1 METFLS
7 VLTAAG
13 GLAFFLFGMNLLG
26 NSLERA
32 AGGRMQKALEKM
44 TSNVFKSL
52 LLGLVVTAAIQSSSA
67 TTVIVVGLVNAGILK
82 LRNAIGVIMGANI
95 GTTVTSLI
103 VSLADPNHANSAN
116 MILKF
121 LKPETFTPV
130 IAVIAIV
137 VIMSTKKSKPRM
149 IAEIMFGFAILFNG
163 MMIMTDALKPLSESD
178 MFRNIFATLSN
189 PFLGILVGTVVT
201 AIIQSSSA
209 SVAILQT
216 TAATGA
222 VPFSAA
228 VPIILGQN
236 IGTCVTSLLSS
247 IGANKNARR
256 AAMVHLYFNII
267 GTIIFFI
274 AIYLIQMFIG
284 FPFWNDPISM
294 TGISYV
300 HITFNVVTT
309 ILFIPFTGLLEKLA
323 VLTVRGKKNEGQDE
337 EVPQVSVLDERFLR
351 TPQLALSHSKEI
363 IELMG
368 TYAKKNF
375 KRSVTMFQ
383 SFDLKKKENILEFED
398 AIDRMEDRLNRY
410 MVDMTNQELSEQDSR
425 TITYQMK
432 LIVEFERIGDYAIN
446 VLELA
451 EQLHQ
456 KGVKLSD
463 KAIEELHA
471 FSDAVTEIIE
481 LALACVKDNDSK
493 LATRVEPLEEIV
505 DKMEDTLKFRHIER
519 LKNGQCTIDGGL
531 VFLELLTNLERI
543 SDHCSNIAVYV
554 IGYQHQLDTLD
565 RHEYIKQ
572 MHEGEDSEYSRVFKE
587 YNEKYFSRI

>member
-189 PFLGILVGTVVT
+189 PFWAFL
-201 AIIQSSSA
+201 
-209 SVAILQT
+209 SVRLLQRLSR
-216 TAATGA
+216 
-222 VPFSAA
+222 VLRHLLQFCRRLRQPVRFRFLQQFRLFS
-228 VPIILGQN
+228 
-236 IGTCVTSLLSS
+236 
-247 IGANKNARR
+247 
-256 AAMVHLYFNII
+256 
-267 GTIIFFI
+267 
-274 AIYLIQMFIG
+274 
-284 FPFWNDPISM
+284 
-294 TGISYV
+294 
-300 HITFNVVTT
+300 
-309 ILFIPFTGLLEKLA
+309 
-323 VLTVRGKKNEGQDE
+323 VRT
-337 EVPQVSVLDERFLR
+337 SVL
-351 TPQLALSHSKEI
+351 
-363 IELMG
+363 
-368 TYAKKNF
+368 
-375 KRSVTMFQ
+375 V
-383 SFDLKKKENILEFED
+383 
-398 AIDRMEDRLNRY
+398 
-410 MVDMTNQELSEQDSR
+410 
-425 TITYQMK
+425 
-432 LIVEFERIGDYAIN
+432 
-446 VLELA
+446 
-451 EQLHQ
+451 
-456 KGVKLSD
+456 
-463 KAIEELHA
+463 
-471 FSDAVTEIIE
+471 
-481 LALACVKDNDSK
+481 
-493 LATRVEPLEEIV
+493 
-505 DKMEDTLKFRHIER
+505 
-519 LKNGQCTIDGGL
+519 
-531 VFLELLTNLERI
+531 
-543 SDHCSNIAVYV
+543 
-554 IGYQHQLDTLD
+554 
-565 RHEYIKQ
+565 
-572 MHEGEDSEYSRVFKE
+572 
-587 YNEKYFSRI
+587 

>member
-52 LLGLVVTAAIQSSSA
+52 LLGLVVTATIQSSSA

-103 VSLADPNHANSAN
+103 VSLADPNHAESAN
-116 MILKF
+116 MFLKF

-137 VIMSTKKSKPRM
+137 VIMATKKSKPRM
-149 IAEIMFGFAILFNG
+149 VAEIMFGFAILFNG
-163 MMIMTDALKPLSESD
+163 MMIMTDALKPLSESEV
-178 MFRNIFATLSN
+178 FRNIFATLSN

-274 AIYLIQMFIG
+274 GIYLIQIFIG

-323 VLTVRGKKNEGQDE
+323 ILTVRGKKNEEQE

-363 IELMG
+363 VELMG
-368 TYAKKNF
+368 AYARKNF
-375 KRSVTMFQ
+375 VRSVSMFQ
-383 SFDLKKKENILEFED
+383 SFELKRKENILEFED
-398 AIDRMEDRLNRY
+398 AIDRMEDKLNRY
-410 MVDMTNQELSEQDSR
+410 MVELTSQELTDQDSR
-425 TITYQMK
+425 TVTYQMK

-456 KGVKLSD
+456 KGIKLSD
-463 KAIEELHA
+463 KAMEELHA
-471 FSDAVTEIIE
+471 LADAVTEIIDM
-481 LALACVKDNDSK
+481 ALECVKTDDVQT
-493 LATRVEPLEEIV
+493 AAHVEPLEEIV

-531 VFLELLTNLERI
+531 VFLELLTHLERI

-554 IGYQHQLDTLD
+554 IRYHRQLDTLD
-565 RHEYIKQ
+565 RHEYLKQ
-572 MHEGEDSEYSRVFKE
+572 MHEGSNNEYSRVFE
-587 YNEKYFSRI
+587 MYNEKYFSRI

>member
-103 VSLADPNHANSAN
+103 VSLADPNHADSAN

-130 IAVIAIV
+130 IAVVAIV

-178 MFRNIFATLSN
+178 LFRNIFATLSN
-189 PFLGILVGTVVT
+189 PLLGILVGTVVT

-267 GTIIFFI
+267 GTIVFFI
-274 AIYLIQMFIG
+274 GIYLIQMFIR

-363 IELMG
+363 VELMG
-368 TYAKKNF
+368 AYAKKNF

>member
-52 LLGLVVTAAIQSSSA
+52 FLGLVVTAAIQSSSA

-103 VSLADPNHANSAN
+103 VSLADPTHAESAN
-116 MILKF
+116 MVLKF

-137 VIMSTKKSKPRM
+137 LVMSTKKSKPRM

-163 MMIMTDALKPLSESD
+163 MMIMTEALKPLSESEL
-178 MFRNIFATLSN
+178 FRNIFATLSN
-189 PFLGILVGTVVT
+189 PILGILVGTIIT

-267 GTIIFFI
+267 GTIVFFI
-274 AIYLIQMFIG
+274 AIYLIQIFIG

-309 ILFIPFTGLLEKLA
+309 VLFIPFTGLLEKLA
-323 VLTVRGKKNEGQDE
+323 VLTVRGKKNEEQDE
-337 EVPQVSVLDERFLR
+337 DVPQVSVLDERFLR

-363 IELMG
+363 VELMG
-368 TYAKKNF
+368 AYAKKNF
-375 KRSVTMFQ
+375 KRAVTMFQ

-410 MVDMTNQELSEQDSR
+410 MVDLTNQELSDQDSR

-463 KAIEELHA
+463 KAIEELRA
-471 FSDAVTEIIE
+471 FSDAVNEIIE
-481 LALACVKDNDSK
+481 LALECVKNNDSK
-493 LATRVEPLEEIV
+493 LAIRVEPLEEIV

-572 MHEGEDSEYSRVFKE
+572 MHEGADGEYSRVFTE

>member
-323 VLTVRGKKNEGQDE
+323 VLTVRGKKNEAQDE

-398 AIDRMEDRLNRY
+398 AIDSMEDRLNRY

>member
-52 LLGLVVTAAIQSSSA
+52 FLGLVVTAAIQSSSA

-103 VSLADPNHANSAN
+103 VSLADPTHAESAN
-116 MILKF
+116 MVLKF

-137 VIMSTKKSKPRM
+137 LVMSTKKSKPRM

-163 MMIMTDALKPLSESD
+163 MMIMTEALKPLSESEL
-178 MFRNIFATLSN
+178 FRNIFATLSN
-189 PFLGILVGTVVT
+189 PILGILVGTIIT

-267 GTIIFFI
+267 GTIVFFI
-274 AIYLIQMFIG
+274 AIYLIQIFIG

-309 ILFIPFTGLLEKLA
+309 VLFIPFTGLLEKLA
-323 VLTVRGKKNEGQDE
+323 VLTVRGKKNEEQDE
-337 EVPQVSVLDERFLR
+337 DVPQVSVLDERFLR

-363 IELMG
+363 VELMG
-368 TYAKKNF
+368 AYAKKNF
-375 KRSVTMFQ
+375 KRAVTMFQ

-410 MVDMTNQELSEQDSR
+410 MVDLTNQELTDQDSR

-463 KAIEELHA
+463 KAIEELRA
-471 FSDAVTEIIE
+471 FSDAVNEIIE
-481 LALACVKDNDSK
+481 LALECVKNNDSK
-493 LATRVEPLEEIV
+493 LAIRVEPLEEIV

-572 MHEGEDSEYSRVFKE
+572 MHEGADGEYSRVFTE

>member
-52 LLGLVVTAAIQSSSA
+52 LLGLVVTATIQSSSA

-103 VSLADPNHANSAN
+103 VSLADPNHAESAN
-116 MILKF
+116 MFLKF

-137 VIMSTKKSKPRM
+137 VIMATKKSKPRM
-149 IAEIMFGFAILFNG
+149 VAEIMFGFAILFNG
-163 MMIMTDALKPLSESD
+163 MMIMTDALKPLSESEV
-178 MFRNIFATLSN
+178 FRNIFATLSN

-274 AIYLIQMFIG
+274 GIYLIQIFIG

-323 VLTVRGKKNEGQDE
+323 ILTVRGKKN
-337 EVPQVSVLDERFLR
+337 
-351 TPQLALSHSKEI
+351 
-363 IELMG
+363 
-368 TYAKKNF
+368 
-375 KRSVTMFQ
+375 
-383 SFDLKKKENILEFED
+383 
-398 AIDRMEDRLNRY
+398 
-410 MVDMTNQELSEQDSR
+410 
-425 TITYQMK
+425 
-432 LIVEFERIGDYAIN
+432 
-446 VLELA
+446 
-451 EQLHQ
+451 
-456 KGVKLSD
+456 
-463 KAIEELHA
+463 
-471 FSDAVTEIIE
+471 
-481 LALACVKDNDSK
+481 
-493 LATRVEPLEEIV
+493 
-505 DKMEDTLKFRHIER
+505 
-519 LKNGQCTIDGGL
+519 
-531 VFLELLTNLERI
+531 
-543 SDHCSNIAVYV
+543 
-554 IGYQHQLDTLD
+554 
-565 RHEYIKQ
+565 
-572 MHEGEDSEYSRVFKE
+572 
-587 YNEKYFSRI
+587 